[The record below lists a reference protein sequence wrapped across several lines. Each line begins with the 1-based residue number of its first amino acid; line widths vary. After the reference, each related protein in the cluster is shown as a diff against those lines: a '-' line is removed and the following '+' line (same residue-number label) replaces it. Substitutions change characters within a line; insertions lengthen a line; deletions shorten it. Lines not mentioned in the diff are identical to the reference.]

1 LSSKAAKVEK
11 SLTEKELRERRRD
24 KGLVMLKTP
33 ESTRL
38 KLRRKHGSP
47 ERSERGRESWKQTE
61 SVGKRTRD
69 SGGRIKRR
77 RGSRRRRN

>member
-1 LSSKAAKVEK
+1 
-11 SLTEKELRERRRD
+11 
-24 KGLVMLKTP
+24 
-33 ESTRL
+33 L
-38 KLRRKHGSP
+38 KLKRRHDST
-47 ERSERGRESWKQTE
+47 ERIEKDRESWKQTG